1 MGQNLTP
8 VTGGFRI
15 VALGLVMA
23 VAGCSQM
30 GMNAPAQAPAQAPA
44 APATQTGVPA
54 PATNSADS
62 YDTSTKAEREAA
74 QAAPS
79 AKGTR
84 LGTTVASL
92 GDPTE
97 GGFWLKTSLVSTET
111 KGRVETE
118 AGKSAQVTLKPS
130 GGSNGGGSQLSLAAL
145 RVLGVSL
152 TDLPTLTVYGS

>member
-15 VALGLVMA
+15 VAFGLVMA

-30 GMNAPAQAPAQAPA
+30 GMNAPAQPPA

-79 AKGTR
+79 ATGAR

-97 GGFWLKTSLVSTET
+97 GGFWLKTPLVSTQT